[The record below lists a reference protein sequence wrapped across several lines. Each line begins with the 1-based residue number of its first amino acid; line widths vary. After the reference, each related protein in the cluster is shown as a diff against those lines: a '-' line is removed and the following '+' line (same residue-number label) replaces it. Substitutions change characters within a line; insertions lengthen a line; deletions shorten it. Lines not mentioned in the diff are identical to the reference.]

1 MTYETSSNYFKKEII
16 HMHPLFKLM
25 TDPKYIAYISYSKL
39 IIDNPMI
46 FYTTIISYLTFRYSK
61 MDITPSELNDTI
73 DYIQKIISYIT
84 KSKEALSIS
93 SEITN
98 KSNFIIISEM
108 PTIENFNIIHK
119 DKKFQID
126 HIDEH
131 GNKITENK
139 ATEHQILIN
148 YSDILH
154 YAIRHIQKKDTSKIS
169 EAELILMKHVNKFKY
184 NLQEISEIKNIFLKN
199 LMEIL
204 NKNNINPETLNEFYV
219 KYDDLMATCDI
230 GSAFIAKEI
239 QMEKQYP
246 VLMKL
251 QKYEAIKKPSKSFPD
266 LTSTYIQD
274 IGDYIM
280 HKYEVTLSELK
291 EPQLYSFIYY
301 KEIKKCLYIDL
312 INEKDK
318 FNSICA
324 DIYGIIISFNNGMLN
339 NILYQYMPE
348 YKTERIKN
356 ITQFIYK
363 TSNAHI
369 INPTKIEH
377 RDQINIYNNIKQS
390 TDILTTDAFL
400 LCTYTNLIYFFTTL
414 EERVMMHPN
423 KPF

>member
-1 MTYETSSNYFKKEII
+1 MTYETSPNFFKEEII
-16 HMHPLFKLM
+16 HMHPLFKVI
-25 TDPKYIAYISYSKL
+25 TNPKYIAYIPYSKL

-61 MDITPSELNDTI
+61 MEIKPLEPNDII
-73 DYIQKIISYIT
+73 GYIQKIISYIT

-93 SEITN
+93 LEITN

-139 ATEHQILIN
+139 LTEHQILIN

-169 EAELILMKHVNKFKY
+169 KAELILVEHVNKFKY

-204 NKNNINPETLNEFYV
+204 NKNNITPETLNEFYV
-219 KYDDLMATCDI
+219 KYDDLIATCDI
-230 GSAFIAKEI
+230 GSAFITKEI

-251 QKYEAIKKPSKSFPD
+251 QKYEAIKKPIKSFPN

-280 HKYEVTLSELK
+280 IKYKVTLPDLK
-291 EPQLYSFIYY
+291 PLELYSFMYY

-312 INEKDK
+312 INEQDK

-324 DIYGIIISFNNGMLN
+324 DIYGMIISFNNGMLN

-369 INPTKIEH
+369 INPAKIEDQ
-377 RDQINIYNNIKQS
+377 DQINIYDNIKQS
-390 TDILTTDAFL
+390 TDILETDAFL

-414 EERVMMHPN
+414 EERITMYP
-423 KPF
+423 KTPF